1 MKLKSRIGWLLLVG
15 AFISAAAEGA
25 ARGLLGEYG
34 NIVILG
40 AGDVLSAVAPKFYI
54 GLKTFIS
61 SNLHPIIW
69 DPVTQTIL
77 FFPGWFLLGIPGSFL
92 VWSSYAGKKI
102 ESDSEEEE
110 PYTSYEEIITSLEKL
125 EREETIVE
133 NPKYRALTDYDPLY
147 PPHDNNRQSETS
159 SYPVGS
165 SDTANFNQDDWTED
179 KETAIDKKQPKDE
192 Y

>member
-1 MKLKSRIGWLLLVG
+1 MNLKSRIGWLLLVG

-125 EREETIVE
+125 EREEKIVE
-133 NPKYRALTDYDPLY
+133 NPKYSCLLY
-147 PPHDNNRQSETS
+147 TS
-159 SYPVGS
+159 PRPR
-165 SDTANFNQDDWTED
+165 D
-179 KETAIDKKQPKDE
+179 
-192 Y
+192 

>member
-1 MKLKSRIGWLLLVG
+1 M
-15 AFISAAAEGA
+15 
-25 ARGLLGEYG
+25 
-34 NIVILG
+34 
-40 AGDVLSAVAPKFYI
+40 
-54 GLKTFIS
+54 
-61 SNLHPIIW
+61 
-69 DPVTQTIL
+69 
-77 FFPGWFLLGIPGSFL
+77 FFPGWFLLGIPGSLL

-125 EREETIVE
+125 EREEKVIE
-133 NPKYRALTDYDPLY
+133 NPKYRALNDYDPLY
-147 PPHDNNRQSETS
+147 PPNDRNPNGETN

-179 KETAIDKKQPKDE
+179 TENATDKKQSKDE

>member
-15 AFISAAAEGA
+15 AFISAAAESA
-25 ARGLLGEYG
+25 ARGLLGEFG

-40 AGDVLSAVAPKFYI
+40 AGDVLSAVAPNFYI
-54 GLKTFIS
+54 SLKTFIS
-61 SNLHPIIW
+61 INLHPTIW
-69 DPVTQTIL
+69 DPITQTIL
-77 FFPGWFLLGIPGSFL
+77 FFPGWFLLGIPGSLL

-102 ESDSEEEE
+102 ESESKEEE

-125 EREETIVE
+125 EREEKVIE
-133 NPKYRALTDYDPLY
+133 NPKYRALNDYDPLY
-147 PPHDNNRQSETS
+147 PPNDRNPNGETN

-179 KETAIDKKQPKDE
+179 KEAAIEKKQSKDE

>member
-15 AFISAAAEGA
+15 AFISAAAESA
-25 ARGLLGEYG
+25 ARGLLGEFG

-40 AGDVLSAVAPKFYI
+40 AGDVLSAVAPNFYI
-54 GLKTFIS
+54 SLKTFIS
-61 SNLHPIIW
+61 INLHPTIW
-69 DPVTQTIL
+69 DPITQTIL
-77 FFPGWFLLGIPGSFL
+77 FFPGWFLLGIPGSLL
-92 VWSSYAGKKI
+92 VWSSYASKKI
-102 ESDSEEEE
+102 ESESKEEE

-125 EREETIVE
+125 EREEKVIE

-147 PPHDNNRQSETS
+147 PPNDRNPKDEPNA
-159 SYPVGS
+159 YPVGS